1 MTYPNAPTV
10 VLACG
15 ALAISFAPVFAAFAL
30 KPEYGGF
37 GPAAIGFY
45 RVFFALPLLW
55 LVLLSC
61 VVKGIFV
68 TYFLGRYTA
77 VSGEYIGHRLV
88 RLPGPRGWLL
98 LAIVAMEMIGAP
110 LAWVPIAKPCGDL
123 FHYLLRDLLPNAAAE
138 TVWEKGITCLFIAL
152 A

>member
-1 MTYPNAPTV
+1 MVSYRNAPTV

-55 LVLLSC
+55 LVLLATP
-61 VVKGIFV
+61 VKSNK
-68 TYFLGRYTA
+68 TA
-77 VSGEYIGHRLV
+77 RTRRPTG
-88 RLPGPRGWLL
+88 L
-98 LAIVAMEMIGAP
+98 LALSGFFFAV
-110 LAWVPIAKPCGDL
+110 DL
-123 FHYLLRDLLPNAAAE
+123 VSWHWSIKYLSL
-138 TVWEKGITCLFIAL
+138 IHI
-152 A
+152 